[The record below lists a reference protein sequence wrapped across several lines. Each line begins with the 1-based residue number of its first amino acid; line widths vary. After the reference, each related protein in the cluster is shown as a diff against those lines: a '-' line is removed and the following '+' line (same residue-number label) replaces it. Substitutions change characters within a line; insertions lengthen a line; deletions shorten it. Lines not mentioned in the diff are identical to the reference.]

1 MKPVFLSY
9 SLQVSPLILAVTLF
23 CKTDSVLSQPSNIV
37 PDNTL
42 GDETSQVVE
51 NFNDQPIEVITGG
64 AQREQN
70 LFHSFQEFNV
80 SEGRGAYFNSPDV
93 NIQNIFSRV
102 TGGNPSEIM
111 GVLGTFGESN
121 PNLYLINPNG
131 ILFGENASL
140 DVGGSFAATT
150 ASGIEFGEQGNFDTI
165 NPQIPQLLTI
175 DPSAYLFNQIDN
187 QNISGIESQAELT
200 IPEGENL
207 VFLGGD
213 INLTGSNLTAP
224 GGGIELGSI
233 QETGKVEINENI
245 TFPDDVARGNIS
257 LSEQTLV
264 NVISDGDGTVIVE
277 SQNLELIENS
287 VIVAGIGQSS
297 NNPNLVVGDIVINV
311 VENLQ
316 LDESNILNLVASGAK
331 GNAGNIEITTGSLF
345 LTNGGI
351 VNASS
356 LGQGNAGSVDITA
369 TNTIIFNGENSRGIS
384 SGAISQVEP
393 QAEGDAGNIKITT
406 GSLFLTSGGRVSVS
420 TSGKGSAGAVDITA
434 TDTITFDG
442 EDSSGIASGIT
453 SQMGPEAKGNAGNVK
468 IITGFLTLT
477 NGGRISSSTF
487 GQGNAGSVDITATD
501 TITFDGENSLG
512 FSSRVV
518 SQVDSEAEG
527 DAGDVTITTGSLT
540 LTNGADI
547 SASTFGKGN
556 AGSVDITATDNIT
569 FDGEDSGGISSGAS
583 SSVNPKAEGDA
594 RGVTITTGSLTLTNG
609 GVVDASTFGKGNA
622 GSVNIMAT
630 DTITFDGEN
639 SLGTPSRATSQVN
652 PEAEGDAGGVTII
665 TGSLFLTNG
674 ADIDASTFSK
684 GNAGS
689 VDITAT
695 DTIIFDGEDTGG
707 ISSGATSIVLPQAE
721 GDAGGVRINTG
732 SLTLTNGATINAS
745 TLGQGNAGS
754 IDITATDNIIFDG
767 EDTGGISSGATSIV
781 LPQAEGDAGGVRINT
796 GSLTLTNGA
805 TINASTLGQGNAG
818 SIDITATDTITFD
831 GENSG
836 GIPSRAASQ
845 VDSGAEGDAGGV
857 TIITGSLFLT
867 NGADIDA
874 STFTKGNAGSV
885 DITAT
890 DTIIFDGKNS
900 GGIPSGTTSTIQ
912 SGAEG
917 DAGGITIITGS
928 LFLTNGAR
936 IDTSTL
942 GSGRGGG
949 LKVNADFFKL
959 DNGSFVASES
969 ESIFD
974 AGDIT
979 LNIANS
985 LQVTDSEISTNSIQS
1000 SGGNLT
1006 ISAGDIQLRGDS
1018 DIRTNING
1026 GEGGG
1031 GNINLTADSILAFD
1045 DSDIF
1050 AFAADG
1056 QGGNITLNTPAFF
1069 AENFTL
1075 NSLTSDPEDLEDNN
1089 RPDINATGAVSGVVD
1104 IPDVSFIQNSL
1115 TELPDNSINT
1125 NELVAN
1131 SCVSP
1136 VGNRQQGKFIITGGD
1151 SLPVRPGN
1159 ADISAFATGDVRGV
1173 SEVKSGWQ
1181 RGDEIVEPQ
1190 GVYRLAN
1197 GKLILSRE
1205 CNEKK

>member
-754 IDITATDNIIFDG
+754 IDITATD
-767 EDTGGISSGATSIV
+767 
-781 LPQAEGDAGGVRINT
+781 
-796 GSLTLTNGA
+796 
-805 TINASTLGQGNAG
+805 
-818 SIDITATDTITFD
+818 TITFD